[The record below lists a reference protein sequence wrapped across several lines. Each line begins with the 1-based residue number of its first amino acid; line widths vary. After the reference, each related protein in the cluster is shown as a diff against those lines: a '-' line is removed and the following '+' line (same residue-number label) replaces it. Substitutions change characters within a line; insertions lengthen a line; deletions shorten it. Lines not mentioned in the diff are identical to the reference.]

1 MDQESQSAI
10 EHHPAETTKTQHD
23 REVCSHCGAD
33 RLEGAKYCYSCG
45 QPFVASR
52 MDLSAVGIM
61 AAFILL
67 GSLFGYL
74 LIDRVI
80 LVQKD
85 DHAHHNHAP
94 APTDNPRM
102 TQLKAKAES
111 GEPAALMDLAEYQ
124 IESSVHQAAYLSQ
137 AAGTLERLLQRFPSH
152 PYSLRLLG
160 NIYFQLG
167 DHQHSVL
174 FYERYLQQI
183 PNDANVITDLG
194 TQYFAMGAFERAA
207 GQYRKALALFP
218 DIYHAQVNLSL
229 VYKEMGE
236 LTLSEQARAAAE
248 AIERRVGKTLAPD
261 PDLARLPDGADA
273 TPQIAESD
281 PYRSLRIFFAAHP
294 IVGPKMVGFEAGDQ
308 GAVLSL
314 RNFPMEAMPPVAR
327 QAFDK
332 KVRERLDLI
341 PEGQLTIRDADDG
354 EVMAEYPG
362 P

>member
-1 MDQESQSAI
+1 
-10 EHHPAETTKTQHD
+10 
-23 REVCSHCGAD
+23 REVCGHCGAD
-33 RLEGAKYCYSCG
+33 RLEDAQYCYGCG
-45 QPFVASR
+45 QPFVVSR
-52 MDLSAVGIM
+52 MDHSAVGIM

-80 LVQKD
+80 LVRKD
-85 DHAHHNHAP
+85 DHAHHNHAA

-102 TQLKAKAES
+102 TELKAKAES

-124 IESSVHQAAYLSQ
+124 IESSVHQAVYLSQ

-167 DHQHSVL
+167 DHEHSVL

-183 PNDANVITDLG
+183 PNDANVMTDLG

-207 GQYRKALALFP
+207 GQYRKALELFP
-218 DIYHAQVNLSL
+218 DIYHAQFNLSL
-229 VYKEMGE
+229 VYKEMGN
-236 LTLSEQARAAAE
+236 LTLSEQARTAAE

-273 TPQIAESD
+273 TPRIAASD
-281 PYRSLRIFFAAHP
+281 PYGSLRIFFAAHP

-314 RNFPMEAMPPVAR
+314 RNFPMEAMPPFAR

-332 KVRERLDLI
+332 KVRERLAQI
-341 PEGQLTIRDADDG
+341 PDGQLTIRDADNG
-354 EVMAEYPG
+354 QVMAEYPV